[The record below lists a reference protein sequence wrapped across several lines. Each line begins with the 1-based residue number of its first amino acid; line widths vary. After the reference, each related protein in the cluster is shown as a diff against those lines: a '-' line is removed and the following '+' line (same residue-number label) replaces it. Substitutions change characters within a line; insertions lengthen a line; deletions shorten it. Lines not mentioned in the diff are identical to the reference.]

1 MWSLLKAKFRFDFL
15 ESHHCWWCQGWQ
27 KGGAAEPVWSLHEYL
42 HFAGGIFTYQTF
54 STHTQKLHFFS
65 FFLYFIMS
73 FSKKFFS
80 LINIISQI
88 KKTYFN
94 KYIYFSLQN
103 TILRYFFLQEPSHKN
118 RLSVFP
124 ITITSRWSCLLF
136 TNRTLLLLPFHHVPF
151 H

>member
-1 MWSLLKAKFRFDFL
+1 MMSRMTKRGRCRTSLVPPR
-15 ESHHCWWCQGWQ
+15 
-27 KGGAAEPVWSLHEYL
+27 
-42 HFAGGIFTYQTF
+42 IFTFCRWNFYLKF

-103 TILRYFFLQEPSHKN
+103 TILRYFFLQEPRHKN